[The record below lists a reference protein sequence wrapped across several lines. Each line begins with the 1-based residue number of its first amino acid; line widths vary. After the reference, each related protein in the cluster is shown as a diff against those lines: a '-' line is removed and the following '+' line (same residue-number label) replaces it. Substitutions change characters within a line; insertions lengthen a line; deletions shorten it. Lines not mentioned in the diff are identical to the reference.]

1 MTTIIDGHFSKRIDL
16 EELRRLEGKRAEA
29 ERLLHGLM
37 GAQSNLRSRR
47 NLYGKII
54 AIFRPGSP
62 TTTRRSDDQIIGDLL
77 DLLALFATLYH
88 ERPRSRT

>member
-1 MTTIIDGHFSKRIDL
+1 MATIINGHFEKRIDL
-16 EELRRLEGKRAEA
+16 DELKRLEGQRAET

-37 GAQSNLRSRR
+37 GAQSTLVSRR

-62 TTTRRSDDQIIGDLL
+62 TTTRRSEDQIIGDLL
-77 DLLALFATLYH
+77 DLLALFATLYY
-88 ERPRSRT
+88 ERSRSKR